1 MEPEQR
7 ERAESGKSTPIEDCD
22 IFGCEEVMDLSFRA
36 CKLQVQI
43 TVKGQYQNPSDLMKK
58 YWNLASY
65 IWQKVV
71 SQTWRDLPNGISRD
85 PNSTTSTYGLVS
97 IGKYLIRR
105 IDTHD
110 RIICFH
116 LMFNSR
122 NHVKCP

>member
-43 TVKGQYQNPSDLMKK
+43 TVKGQYQNPSDLMEK

-65 IWQKVV
+65 IWQKVIV
-71 SQTWRDLPNGISRD
+71 ICETCI
-85 PNSTTSTYGLVS
+85 VFF
-97 IGKYLIRR
+97 LICREP
-105 IDTHD
+105 HQ
-110 RIICFH
+110 
-116 LMFNSR
+116 N
-122 NHVKCP
+122 